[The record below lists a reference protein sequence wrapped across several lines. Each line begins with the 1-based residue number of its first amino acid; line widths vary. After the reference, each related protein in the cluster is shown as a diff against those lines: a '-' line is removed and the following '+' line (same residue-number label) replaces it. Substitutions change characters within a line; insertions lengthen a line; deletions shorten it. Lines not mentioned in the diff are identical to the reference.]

1 MGQYVKRGGKTYY
14 KGDDGKLYKN
24 YNDALAVANQPQTG
38 LEYGLSLLG
47 AKPDRNAMSGLEY
60 GMKQLKGLVGTPGK
74 PETGLQY
81 GLQLAGNLFNG
92 IGRGANAQ
100 TIPDAQAD
108 LSLLGRVMPPGSAA
122 QSFVPAAKPADLPA
136 GIVQPGAIVSG
147 LTSAGEVDRSQ
158 SDEYKS
164 QMAQYRNL
172 ISQKKTQEAEDL
184 GMKIWMQKY
193 GGKLG
198 LTGPNPLMADFDGFV
213 PTQGPTPAVLQASE
227 GPLKAFGQEVKT
239 YFPGAGP
246 EGFSP
251 LDAQD
256 QQQEATAAQADMAT
270 TVKLPVRN
278 RVQAFLQGGM

>member
-1 MGQYVKRGGKTYY
+1 VGQYVNRGGKTYY
-14 KGDDGKLYKN
+14 KADDGKLYKN
-24 YNDALAVANQPQTG
+24 YSDALAVANQPQTG
-38 LEYGLSLLG
+38 YEYGLNLLG
-47 AKPDRNAMSGLEY
+47 IRPDRNAMSGVEY
-60 GMKQLKGLVGTPGK
+60 GMQQLKGLAGTAGK

-81 GLQLAGNLFNG
+81 GLQLAGNLFNNF
-92 IGRGANAQ
+92 GRGAKAETQ
-100 TIPDAQAD
+100 TPTTKE
-108 LSLLGRVMPPGSAA
+108 
-122 QSFVPAAKPADLPA
+122 KPAVLPA
-136 GIVQPGAIVSG
+136 GTVQPAAIVSG
-147 LTSAGEVDRSQ
+147 LTPAGEVDRSQ

-184 GMKIWMQKY
+184 GMQMWMEKY

-198 LTGPNPLMADFDGFV
+198 LTGPNPLMQDFGGFV
-213 PTQGPTPAVLQASE
+213 PTQGPTPAVMQASE
-227 GPLKAFGQEVKT
+227 APLKAFGQEVKS

-256 QQQEATAAQADMAT
+256 QQQEATADQADMAT